1 MDPYAPINGISL
13 ERYAELAADV
23 SEISDPAQQ
32 AETVGRKGV
41 SPVDWEAAKSGWT
54 ARMQDMSL
62 MGQVASRFMP
72 LYQAALA
79 RKSPA
84 PQVGYEDYVA
94 MCGCPPVMGIEGML
108 AHYKL
113 TMAQWTQIAGH
124 WNAVIPTSPM
134 YMQHG
139 MLVEQEAAR
148 LRAGGAPRPVSLGGA
163 ASGGHVPAA
172 APSAGHA
179 VSGAMPGA
187 VPPPGYGT
195 APAYAAPAYAA
206 PYAPAAT
213 PGYAAPQLGQPLPA
227 GHGPQPGYL
236 QPGYPQ
242 PGYPLPAYSQP
253 AYPLPGHP
261 LPGHPL
267 PGPAQPGYPQ
277 PGYPQ
282 PPGYNQQAAA
292 FGNEVGSAF
301 NAFGN
306 ALGSFVGGAVA
317 GFTVGMQVLV
327 QWSDGRR
334 YPATVMAAQGG
345 QVQVHFPDGRQ
356 VWVPQTVVTS
366 R

>member
-13 ERYAELAADV
+13 ERYADLAADV

-41 SPVDWEAAKSGWT
+41 SPVDWEAAKAGWT
-54 ARMQDMSL
+54 ARMQDLSL

-84 PQVGYEDYVA
+84 PQVSYEEYVA

-108 AHYKL
+108 AHYKV

-124 WNAVIPTSPM
+124 WNAIIPTSPQ
-134 YMQHG
+134 YMQYG

-148 LRAGGAPRPVSLGGA
+148 LRAGGAPRPIASLGGA
-163 ASGGHVPAA
+163 ASAGQVPAA
-172 APSAGHA
+172 APSVGHA

-187 VPPPGYGT
+187 VPPPGYG
-195 APAYAAPAYAA
+195 AAPAY
-206 PYAPAAT
+206 PQP
-213 PGYAAPQLGQPLPA
+213 PGYAAPQ
-227 GHGPQPGYL
+227 
-236 QPGYPQ
+236 PGYPPQ
-242 PGYPLPAYSQP
+242 GYAPQA
-253 AYPLPGHP
+253 
-261 LPGHPL
+261 
-267 PGPAQPGYPQ
+267 GYPQ
-277 PGYPQ
+277 AGYPQ
-282 PPGYNQQAAA
+282 AGYPHQPGYNQQAAA
-292 FGNEVGSAF
+292 FGNEVGNAF

-317 GFTVGMQVLV
+317 PFAVGTQVLV

-334 YPATVMAAQGG
+334 YPATVMMAANG

-356 VWVPQTVVTS
+356 VWVPQNVVS
-366 R
+366 RRS